1 MSDEE
6 GSCCKIY
13 FNMFKIFTK
22 KTFQIS
28 YQQLLDK
35 GEIHDPLSSKK

>member
-6 GSCCKIY
+6 GSSCKIY

-22 KTFQIS
+22 KNIQIS
-28 YQQLLDK
+28 YQ
-35 GEIHDPLSSKK
+35 